1 MQPIVYPYKMGS
13 QSARLLSSALQCKR
27 VFPNRYYRAKA
38 NHLILNWGCSTYP
51 EWDEARAGRMLN
63 SPNAVAVAANK
74 LTSFY
79 AMNTSRVSVP
89 LFWNNKDSAKRY
101 MEAGQFK
108 VVCRTTLSGHSG
120 QGIVIASSP
129 EELVDAPL
137 YTQFIEKDKEY
148 RVHVFNGVII
158 DFQQKK
164 RRRGEE
170 QNDDIRNHANGWVY
184 ARSDVVLPEDVET
197 NAIRATLSLGLD
209 FGAVDICTDLDGN
222 AIVFEVNTAP
232 GIFNTTLDKYVEAI
246 KELL

>member
-1 MQPIVYPYKMGS
+1 M
-13 QSARLLSSALQCKR
+13 
-27 VFPNRYYRAKA
+27 
-38 NHLILNWGCSTYP
+38 
-51 EWDEARAGRMLN
+51 
-63 SPNAVAVAANK
+63 
-74 LTSFY
+74 
-79 AMNTSRVSVP
+79 
-89 LFWNNKDSAKRY
+89 
-101 MEAGQFK
+101 
-108 VVCRTTLSGHSG
+108 VCRTTLSGHSG